1 MKPGGLRI
9 IGGRLKGRRLKS
21 IPGHAVRPTANRIR
35 ESIFNIIADQTTGQN
50 VADLFAGTGAL
61 GLEALSR
68 GAAGAVFVDNDH
80 AAVAAM
86 RHNVALLGVATQ
98 PYIRKWDLLIN
109 LKCLK
114 LCQKSLRLIFI
125 NPPYRQNMVQPALIQ
140 LHHSQ
145 RVQAG
150 ATIVVEHSPHETV
163 PLSATPFA
171 LDDQRRYGKTLVSFL
186 KYMV

>member
-1 MKPGGLRI
+1 MKPSGLRI
-9 IGGRLKGRRLKS
+9 IGGRLRGRRIKS
-21 IPGHAVRPTANRIR
+21 IPGRAIRPTANRIR
-35 ESIFNIIADQTTGQN
+35 ESIFNIIADQTAGQN

-68 GAAGAVFVDNDH
+68 GAAGAVFVDHDP
-80 AAVAAM
+80 AAVAAIQ
-86 RHNVALLGVATQ
+86 HNVALLGVATQ
-98 PYIRKWDLLIN
+98 AHIRKWDVLIN
-109 LKCLK
+109 LKCLNAFPQA
-114 LCQKSLRLIFI
+114 LSLIFI
-125 NPPYRQNMVQPALIQ
+125 DPPYRQNMVQPALTQ

-150 ATIVVEHSPHETV
+150 AMIVVEHSPHEIIS
-163 PLSATPFA
+163 LSATPFA